1 MRQASLDPRVRHT
14 GILAAQV
21 LRVWALRAPRALQ
34 ALRASPAPLAW
45 APLVKRAL
53 LVPGVRLEHPQ
64 VPLVRPARASQAPRG
79 RAQQASPAPQDVPVR
94 QVRPRAKRAPQALQV
109 ALWARPVPLDRRVR
123 HTGTRVLQAELGL
136 LVWVY
141 RGLSEPQAVRAE
153 LALQVAPVL
162 PPDLL
167 DLPALRAPPRVRQ
180 GQLAPK
186 APHTDIQAPLALLAH
201 PV

>member
-1 MRQASLDPRVRHT
+1 M
-14 GILAAQV
+14 
-21 LRVWALRAPRALQ
+21 
-34 ALRASPAPLAW
+34 
-45 APLVKRAL
+45 KRAL

-64 VPLVRPARASQAPRG
+64 VPLVRPARASQALRG
-79 RAQQASPAPQDVPVR
+79 RAQQASLAPQDVPVR

-123 HTGTRVLQAELGL
+123 HTGILAAQAELGL

-162 PPDLL
+162 PVLPPDLL
-167 DLPALRAPPRVRQ
+167 DLPVLQALPRVRQ
-180 GQLAPK
+180 EQPGPK
-186 APHTDIQAPLALLAH
+186 APHTDTQAPPVLRAILA
-201 PV
+201 